1 MGLSPWSIL
10 QFQDDETGDCL
21 LTRPIQFGLDSTAHQ
36 KNLFLMAASCAF
48 ICNLREVFPDILD
61 WWWSL
66 LGQSALTGESMP
78 ATKKPGDEVFSG
90 STCKQGEVCTPF
102 LEKLLTW
109 LIQPTMLAIS
119 RRFCH
124 FLGATSSAIIF
135 PLCFLCSLYVSFPY
149 LGYASI
155 VIKLSWDFA
164 GPYGNWEFLHSFNC
178 HRHYYRN
185 YCYVRDPEAQL
196 PWWNQQPISVA
207 HWWHPYCYAHCA
219 FCHHGHW
226 FTQTLTTGSGF
237 LLTHSYLCYSTRSIL
252 HVWARAHKPC

>member
-1 MGLSPWSIL
+1 MHLFVILEKCSQIFWIDDGPCLASLHWQVSQCQPQRSQEMRCFLDLHVSKERLKLS
-10 QFQDDETGDCL
+10 
-21 LTRPIQFGLDSTAHQ
+21 
-36 KNLFLMAASCAF
+36 
-48 ICNLREVFPDILD
+48 
-61 WWWSL
+61 SL
-66 LGQSALTGESMP
+66 LL
-78 ATKKPGDEVFSG
+78 
-90 STCKQGEVCTPF
+90 VCTPF

-178 HRHYYRN
+178 YRHYYRN
-185 YCYVRDPEAQL
+185 YCYVPNPEAQL
-196 PWWNQQPISVA
+196 PWWNQQPIGVA

-237 LLTHSYLCYSTRSIL
+237 LLTCSSLCYSTRSIL